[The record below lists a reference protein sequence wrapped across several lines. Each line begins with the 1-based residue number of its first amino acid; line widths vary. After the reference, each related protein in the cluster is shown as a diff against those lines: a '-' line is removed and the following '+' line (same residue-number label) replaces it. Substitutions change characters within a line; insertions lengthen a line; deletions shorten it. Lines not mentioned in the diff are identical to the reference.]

1 MARPTISTKGPIT
14 IPIQALASWLRRFD
28 QSSGSSR
35 NTCSGSRGG
44 QRGRGAWRRSATTLG
59 PSATAPATNHRT
71 PTPYAP
77 PQRAT
82 KYLARGWWQMS
93 AEVVCSGWYWKP
105 VSSLTSMPMRE
116 ASSSSATFSLS
127 SRSGHAG

>member
-1 MARPTISTKGPIT
+1 M
-14 IPIQALASWLRRFD
+14 
-28 QSSGSSR
+28 
-35 NTCSGSRGG
+35 
-44 QRGRGAWRRSATTLG
+44 RGAARR
-59 PSATAPATNHRT
+59 
-71 PTPYAP
+71 Y
-77 PQRAT
+77 RAT

-105 VSSLTSMPMRE
+105 VSSLTSMPMRD